1 MTLVADAGYGIKTS
15 SYVRRAGISF
25 INAAARTGRRLP
37 AIVVSSLMKAYGK
50 LQAVDGISFSVND
63 GEVFSLLGPNGAGK
77 TTTIEILEGLREKDS
92 GDVKVLGLD
101 PWKEGDALH
110 KRIGVIPQGFTFLPY
125 ITPREAVNYYAS
137 LFDVKVDADEILRIV
152 LLQDSSASYFMKLS
166 GGQKQKMGLA
176 LSLVNKPNL
185 VFLDEPTTGLDPQ
198 ARRAIW
204 EVIRNLKK
212 EGISVLLT
220 THYLEEAE
228 ELADRVA
235 IMNKGKIITTGTPAE
250 IISQYGSGE
259 KIRVRAGVNL
269 AEFLKRNMGLGVE
282 YADGVVTVNLK
293 KKDDIMAVLETLGRS
308 GEDWSDL
315 TVRQDS
321 LEEVFVKLVGSNIT
335 EEGQVAVVN

>member
-1 MTLVADAGYGIKTS
+1 M
-15 SYVRRAGISF
+15 
-25 INAAARTGRRLP
+25 P
-37 AIVVSSLMKAYGK
+37 AIEVSSLKKAYGK
-50 LQAVDGISFSVND
+50 LQAVDSISFSVNE

-77 TTTIEILEGLREKDS
+77 TTTIEILEGLREKDA

-101 PWKEGDALH
+101 PWKDGDALH

-125 ITPREAVNYYAS
+125 ITPKEAVNYYAS

-152 LLQDSSASYFMKLS
+152 LLQDSATSYFMKLS

-176 LSLVNKPNL
+176 LSLVNKPDF

-198 ARRAIW
+198 ARRAVW

-228 ELADRVA
+228 ELADKVA

-250 IISQYGSGE
+250 IISEYGSGE
-259 KIRVRAGVNL
+259 KVRVRGGEKL
-269 AEFLKRNMGLGVE
+269 AEYLRKNTGLDVA
-282 YADGVVTVNLK
+282 YSDGVITIILK
-293 KKDDIMAVLETLGRS
+293 KKEDTLAVLEAIGGS

-321 LEEVFVKLVGSNIT
+321 LEEVFVKLVGSKIS
-335 EEGQVAVVN
+335 EEGRVAQAS